1 MIPFS
6 GYLHSNEH
14 GGAIFIQK
22 FMTSC
27 VYPSGVTDAEK
38 FWDRASGV
46 YDGGIDYVFGNSMR
60 HILLAELEK
69 ERDLCRTVEFG
80 CGTGFFTPALATRSE
95 SVVATDLSGQMVS
108 LTREKMKGVPNVSAQ
123 KENCEK
129 TTFASGTFDSAFLG
143 LTLNMVDGPATI
155 SEMHRILKPGGR
167 LLITVPTNEGI
178 GIGGLFGVIL
188 RNLKVFRRVRQPG
201 TVLYT
206 QKSLHDLVEKGGF
219 SVQSMEMLT
228 DREHPG
234 GFHGIYMRAV
244 K

>member
-1 MIPFS
+1 M
-6 GYLHSNEH
+6 
-14 GGAIFIQK
+14 FIKK
-22 FMTSC
+22 FMTPR
-27 VYPSGVTDAEK
+27 VYPSGVTDAET
-38 FWDRASGV
+38 FWDRVAGV

-60 HILLAELEK
+60 QILLAELEK

-80 CGTGFFTPALATRSE
+80 CGTGFFTPALAIRSE
-95 SVVATDLSGQMVS
+95 SVVATDLSEEMVA

-129 TTFASGTFDSAFLG
+129 TTFDPSAFDCAFLG
-143 LTLNMVDGPATI
+143 LTLNMVDGPTTI
-155 SEMHRILKPGGR
+155 AEMHRILKPGGR
-167 LLITVPTNEGI
+167 LLVTVPTNEGI
-178 GIGGLFGVIL
+178 GIGGLFRVIL
-188 RNLKVFRRVRQPG
+188 RNMRVFGKVRQPG

-206 QKSLHDLVEKGGF
+206 QKSLHELVEKGGF

-228 DREHPG
+228 DKEHPG